1 MASESLLNN
10 YYNRGGYNQPSRI
23 GFMMKM
29 IRNLKPLTQEEWE
42 IWYLENVHDEEYL
55 DGLAQE
61 MCDFIPDQYHVSFS
75 ECKNYIYD
83 VMFRRT
89 FSGYN
94 RENQPHAGQR
104 QRVSIRQV
112 PQKDAIHNVVE
123 QLHDFGQAQRNR
135 LRHDAGTDA
144 PLRKIRRVLLVQGNS
159 SSFCVLFLHY
169 STGFPVIQAQIASAG
184 SSGLAPKYAAI
195 SSSVS
200 PKVSCIIS

>member
-94 RENQPHAGQR
+94 RENQALT
-104 QRVSIRQV
+104 I
-112 PQKDAIHNVVE
+112 
-123 QLHDFGQAQRNR
+123 
-135 LRHDAGTDA
+135 LRELAHGS
-144 PLRKIRRVLLVQGNS
+144 RS
-159 SSFCVLFLHY
+159 S
-169 STGFPVIQAQIASAG
+169 
-184 SSGLAPKYAAI
+184 
-195 SSSVS
+195 
-200 PKVSCIIS
+200 

>member
-94 RENQPHAGQR
+94 RENQALTILREVISPMVQEASEDWDTQYFIDFYVYSSRNELIGIQLKPETFYMGR
-104 QRVSIRQV
+104 YQYKVDIRG
-112 PQKDAIHNVVE
+112 KMNA
-123 QLHDFGQAQRNR
+123 
-135 LRHDAGTDA
+135 
-144 PLRKIRRVLLVQGNS
+144 
-159 SSFCVLFLHY
+159 FCRDKNARAFILKY
-169 STGFPVIQAQIASAG
+169 SVASDRSGIIFTNPEVINEIQTY
-184 SSGLAPKYAAI
+184 L
-195 SSSVS
+195 
-200 PKVSCIIS
+200 